1 MVISSDRVRTVK
13 KIVVYFSTPYA
24 LRLYLVAALLCG
36 LYLLAEQLDV
46 AVWPEVI
53 HWRYGLLVGTAV
65 IGFWVLF
72 AGVWQHNLRMTVG
85 VPIGFLVALRHS
97 AMLLVGKYL
106 PGKIWGVVA
115 RERDLASTGCTSQQ
129 VYTATYIEQLLTL
142 HSGAVLGLWALFL
155 IDRPGW
161 WQASLLALSVVSLI
175 IIPQSHRLLM
185 RWLGDGLGSRWQG
198 TARLLDNLSLSV
210 VSYVK
215 LFAGYLLQWLA
226 LGSILVTL
234 QLVTTGVWPAGPQL
248 VLLVGVNAI
257 AMIAGFLALFS
268 PGGIGIREGV
278 MVALL
283 TPSLG
288 LSQAMILSIM
298 MRLVM
303 VVADLLIGIGAVI
316 FDHRMKGGRS
326 AANTGV

>member
-1 MVISSDRVRTVK
+1 MV
-13 KIVVYFSTPYA
+13 
-24 LRLYLVAALLCG
+24 
-36 LYLLAEQLDV
+36 
-46 AVWPEVI
+46 
-53 HWRYGLLVGTAV
+53 
-65 IGFWVLF
+65 FWVLF
-72 AGVWQHNLRMTVG
+72 AGVWQQNLRVTVG

-115 RERDLASTGCTSQQ
+115 RERDLAATGCTSKQA
-129 VYTATYIEQLLTL
+129 YTATYIEQLLTL

-161 WQASLLALSVVSLI
+161 WQAGFLGISVLSMVIV
-175 IIPQSHRLLM
+175 PQSHRLLM
-185 RWLGDGLGSRWQG
+185 RWVGDRLGSRWQG
-198 TARLLDNLSLSV
+198 TPRLLDNLSLSV
-210 VSYVK
+210 INYVR

-248 VLLVGVNAI
+248 ALLIGVNAI
-257 AMIAGFLALFS
+257 AMTAGFLALFS

-288 LSQAMILSIM
+288 LSQAMILSIA

-303 VVADLLIGIGAVI
+303 VIADLLIGVGAVI
-316 FDHRMKGGRS
+316 FDPKMKGGRS

>member
-1 MVISSDRVRTVK
+1 M
-13 KIVVYFSTPYA
+13 
-24 LRLYLVAALLCG
+24 YLVAALLCG

-185 RWLGDGLGSRWQG
+185 RWLGGGGSGSRWQG

-226 LGSILVTL
+226 LGGILVTL

-288 LSQAMILSIM
+288 LSQAMILSIA

-303 VVADLLIGIGAVI
+303 VTADLVIGVGAVI
-316 FDHRMKGGRS
+316 FDPKMKRGRS